1 MKNNCFTILCWFLPN
16 INMNQPYVYICSLPL
31 EPSSNLPPHPTLLAC
46 HRALVW
52 VPWVIQQ
59 TPIGKLLH
67 TWWCICSHA
76 PLPIWT
82 TPSSPYTVSTSLR
95 SLSVSPLL
103 PANRFISTIFLDSRL
118 CFNIR
123 YLFFSFWPTSL
134 CVTSTSLEL
143 TPQFLDS
150 SFFLW
155 LGSIPQLLY
164 PFIHWWTARLLP
176 IPSYCK

>member
-1 MKNNCFTILCWFLPN
+1 MLVSARHQHESALCIHMSSPSWTSL
-16 INMNQPYVYICSLPL
+16 QPPTPSHSSSLSQSPGLSPLSHTANSHWEATSHMVVYMFPCAS
-31 EPSSNLPPHPTLLAC
+31 PHL
-46 HRALVW
+46 
-52 VPWVIQQ
+52 
-59 TPIGKLLH
+59 
-67 TWWCICSHA
+67 SH
-76 PLPIWT
+76 
-82 TPSSPYTVSTSLR
+82 PSSPHTVSTSLH

-123 YLFFSFWPTSL
+123 YLFSSFWPTSL

-176 IPSYCK
+176 FPSYCK